1 MARDQREIYQQFK
14 AADKAY
20 RDGDLKRLK
29 SALGNPPDFPNCM
42 QPFDLGM
49 GDDPLGYAI
58 YWSPLPFIA
67 QLLDI
72 GADPNYSDPGGF
84 PSLIAALSSQNRPDK
99 HELLRLLLARG
110 ASVEQRGHNDW
121 TPLHYAVAT
130 RDVEAIRI
138 LLEHGADPTA
148 RTRIDECSTAEEDAA
163 AMGFAEAIALLRSH
177 SERK

>member
-1 MARDQREIYQQFK
+1 MPRDRREIHRQFK

-20 RDGDLKRLK
+20 REGDLDGVR
-29 SALGNPPDFPNCM
+29 SALGDPPDFPNCM

-67 QLLDI
+67 QLLDL
-72 GADPNYSDPGGF
+72 GANPNYPDPGGF
-84 PSLIAALSSQNRPDK
+84 PSLIAAMSSDRPDK

-121 TPLHYAVAT
+121 TPLHYAVVQ
-130 RDVEAIRI
+130 RDLAAVRL
-138 LLEHGADPTA
+138 LLEHGADPSA
-148 RTRIDECSTAEEDAA
+148 RTRIDERSTPVEDAA
-163 AMGFAEAIALLRSH
+163 AAGFTEGLALLRSH
-177 SERK
+177 GEQK